1 MGRPQNDGI
10 AEGERG
16 GNEDD
21 AAFRPAASRIDYD
34 YRCSCYD
41 EYVTRKGGSAMLK
54 NKQGMIT
61 VEAMEMIQVA
71 MLIAIAVVV
80 GLVFKSE
87 VSDFVNNVFTKLGK
101 WG

>member
-1 MGRPQNDGI
+1 
-10 AEGERG
+10 
-16 GNEDD
+16 
-21 AAFRPAASRIDYD
+21 
-34 YRCSCYD
+34 
-41 EYVTRKGGSAMLK
+41 MLR

-87 VSDFVNNVFTKLGK
+87 VSDFVNGVFTKLGK